1 MTNPRTHAT
10 NEADTSNDRDFATLT
25 PEGERW
31 CVHFVRTLRH
41 PLEKV
46 WRAITEPDHLA
57 AWFPTTIDGERRAG
71 AALRFAFKDFQ
82 ADPIDGRMLVFDPP
96 HRLELLWG
104 EDLLRIA
111 LTPTAEGG

>member
-41 PLEKV
+41 PPEKV
-46 WRAITEPDHLA
+46 WRAITEPDHLP

-82 ADPIDGRMLVFDPP
+82 QTRS
-96 HRLELLWG
+96 
-104 EDLLRIA
+104 
-111 LTPTAEGG
+111 TAACWSSIRRTGWNCCGARTCCESP